1 MSRALSTIIPLFML
15 VACGG
20 SGPGDVTPSTGPDAV
35 AAALNNPARPEADR
49 EKDARRKPGEVLT
62 FFGIEPGMRVLDM
75 FAGGG
80 YYTELLAY
88 IVGDDGVVYCQNNKS
103 YRDYATDEIDQRFAN
118 NRLPHV
124 VRLDVEIEDIDIPPG
139 ELDAVLLILSYHD
152 IYYAPGD
159 GSWPDIDGPEMLQT
173 IYDALAP
180 GGVLGVVDHSAVPG
194 TPNDKAGNE
203 LHRID
208 EESAKAEILAAGFV
222 LDGEHDALRNPDDD
236 RSKPMF
242 VEGIRGYTDR
252 FILRFRK
259 PEN

>member
-1 MSRALSTIIPLFML
+1 MRYFEMLEVDSRDYDP
-15 VACGG
+15 VAEPVGR
-20 SGPGDVTPSTGPDAV
+20 
-35 AAALNNPARPEADR
+35 ARS
-49 EKDARRKPGEVLT
+49 V
-62 FFGIEPGMRVLDM
+62 
-75 FAGGG
+75 
-80 YYTELLAY
+80 LLA
-88 IVGDDGVVYCQNNKS
+88 S
-103 YRDYATDEIDQRFAN
+103 
-118 NRLPHV
+118 LS
-124 VRLDVEIEDIDIPPG
+124 

-180 GGVLGVVDHSAVPG
+180 GGVLGVVDHAAVPG
-194 TPNDKAGNE
+194 TPNDDAGNE

>member
-1 MSRALSTIIPLFML
+1 MSRALSTIIPVLML
-15 VACGG
+15 LACGG
-20 SGPGDVTPSTGPDAV
+20 SGTGDVTPSTGADAV

-49 EKDARRKPGEVLT
+49 EKDARRKPEEVLT
-62 FFGIEPGMRVLDM
+62 FFGIEPGMKVLDM

-80 YYTELLAY
+80 YYTEIVAY
-88 IVGDDGVVYCQNNKS
+88 TVGADGLVYCQNNKS
-103 YRDYATDEIDQRFAN
+103 YRDYATDEIEQRFAN
-118 NRLPHV
+118 NRLPNV
-124 VRLDVEIEDIDIPPG
+124 VRLDVEIDEIDIPPG
-139 ELDAVLLILSYHD
+139 ELDAVLLVLSYHD
-152 IYYAPGD
+152 VYYAPGD
-159 GSWPDIDGPEMLQT
+159 GSWPDIDGPEMLRI

-208 EESAKAEILAAGFV
+208 EDSAKAEILAAGFI
-222 LDGEHDALRNPDDD
+222 LDGEHDVLRNPDDD